1 MPNRPEALSVTVV
14 APDALARRI
23 EKSLAEGGYSPA
35 MTIAQPGGDLAGTL
49 RESQPGMV
57 FASSAG
63 GSAPAAISV
72 PASAGITE
80 LLKAVREYDRALPV
94 VVIADP
100 WQEEAAIE
108 AMRAGARDY
117 VLTDHLNRLPAV
129 VERELRE
136 AEWRREHARF
146 EAQLQQT
153 QRLESIGLLAGGV
166 AHDFNN
172 LLTGILGNSSM
183 ALDTVPRSSPA
194 RRMLSDIIEATQ
206 RAANLTRQ
214 LLAYA
219 GKSGILSEPLD
230 LSDLVSEISVLLE
243 CSMPANVQLRTTL
256 EHRLPCVA
264 GDATQLQQL
273 ILNLVVNAAEAIGNG
288 NGTVLITT
296 GSQEVDETYIQQ
308 NLQGNAIAP
317 GKYVTLEVH
326 DSGCG
331 MDAET
336 KARIFE
342 PFFTSKGTGRGLGL
356 AAAQGIVHA
365 HKGAI
370 RVYTAP
376 GQGSTFKVL
385 LPSSDEDA
393 VPRHVPAKNREPVA
407 RERAEV
413 ILIVD
418 DEEIVRHTARAA
430 LQRYGYFPEIAAS
443 GEDALRIYSERG
455 HEIALVLLD
464 LTMPGLSGEETARGL
479 LGINPDCSILL
490 SSGYNESDAVRA
502 IGPVRICGFLQKP
515 YTAGTLAAK
524 VRGCLDPELG
534 ARQGSSSP
542 DAPPE
547 RREART
553 EGD

>member
-1 MPNRPEALSVTVV
+1 MPNRPEALSFTVI

-23 EKSLAEGGYSPA
+23 EKSLAEGGYYPA
-35 MTIAQPGGDLAGTL
+35 MTIVQPGNDLAGIL
-49 RESQPGMV
+49 RESRPGMV
-57 FASSAG
+57 FASCADGSSRGVVPVPVSAC
-63 GSAPAAISV
+63 
-72 PASAGITE
+72 ITE
-80 LLKAVREYDRALPV
+80 LLQAVREYGRALPV
-94 VVIADP
+94 VVIAEP
-100 WQEEAAIE
+100 WEEDVAIE

-183 ALDTVPRSSPA
+183 ALDAVPRSSPA

-219 GKSGILSEPLD
+219 GKGGILSEPLD
-230 LSDLVSEISVLLE
+230 LSDLVNEISVLLE
-243 CSMPANVQLRTTL
+243 CSIPANVQLRSAL
-256 EHRLPCVA
+256 ERRLPCVA
-264 GDATQLQQL
+264 GDAIQLQQL
-273 ILNLVVNAAEAIGNG
+273 ILNLVVNGAEAIGSA

-296 GSQEVDETYIQQ
+296 GSQEVDQTYIQQ
-308 NLQGNAIAP
+308 NLQGDAIAP

-326 DSGCG
+326 DSGRG

-336 KARIFE
+336 TARIFE
-342 PFFTSKGTGRGLGL
+342 PFFTSKVTGRGLGL
-356 AAAQGIVHA
+356 AAARGIVQA
-365 HKGAI
+365 HNGAI

-385 LPSSDEDA
+385 LPASDEEA
-393 VPRHVPAKNREPVA
+393 VPRHVPAKIREPVGK
-407 RERAEV
+407 EV

-430 LQRYGYFPEIAAS
+430 LLRYGYFPEVAPN
-443 GEDALRIYSERG
+443 GEDALRIYSERRN
-455 HEIALVLLD
+455 EIALVLLD

-479 LGINPDCSILL
+479 LGINPDCNILL
-490 SSGYNESDAVRA
+490 SSGYNESDALRMV
-502 IGPVRICGFLQKP
+502 GPVRICGFLQKP
-515 YTAGTLAAK
+515 YTAAVLAAK
-524 VRGCLDPELG
+524 VRDCLDPELCAG
-534 ARQGSSSP
+534 QGPSSP
-542 DAPPE
+542 EAPPGE
-547 RREART
+547 REART
-553 EGD
+553 EVD